1 MLNKFTDREAIEIA
15 VEVRDELPMDLTLPL
30 QRRWREKDALA
41 QVINLAE
48 EALKAR
54 GKANEDN

>member
-1 MLNKFTDREAIEIA
+1 MLNELTDSEAIEIA
-15 VEVRDELPMDLTLPL
+15 IMVRDELPMDLTLPL
-30 QRRWREKDALA
+30 VRRWREKDALA

-48 EALKAR
+48 EALKAK

>member
-1 MLNKFTDREAIEIA
+1 MLNKLTDREAIEIA
-15 VEVRDELPMDLTLPL
+15 IMVRDELPMDLTLPL

-48 EALKAR
+48 EALKAKD
-54 GKANEDN
+54 KANEDN